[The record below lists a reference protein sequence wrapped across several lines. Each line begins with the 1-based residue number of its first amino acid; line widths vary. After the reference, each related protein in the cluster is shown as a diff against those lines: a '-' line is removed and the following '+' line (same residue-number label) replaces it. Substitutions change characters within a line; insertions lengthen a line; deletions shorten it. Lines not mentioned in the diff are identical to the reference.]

1 MNIFDIVILRPIFNL
16 LIGLYSLI
24 PGGDFGIA
32 VIIFTI
38 LVRFAL
44 WPLLKR
50 QLHQVRMMRK
60 LQPELA
66 RIKKQTKGNR
76 QLESMQMME
85 LYKEHGVSP
94 FRSILILIIQ
104 LPIFISLYQVIQI
117 FTLHRSEVATYTY
130 SFLRNIGPIKA
141 IIAHPENF
149 HETLF
154 GFINLTQHAFVSNP
168 FSINPLL
175 VVLAIIAA
183 VAQYFMSRQTTPQ
196 VQTNK
201 RLRDVMSEAA
211 DGKTTDQSE
220 MNAIVMGKMTKVLP
234 FVMFFIMINLP
245 GALALYYAT
254 SNLVAVLQQRS
265 ILKQDSDEMIEIADK
280 STPTGTGK
288 KATAKARAK
297 LAQKATTVTRIVAKD
312 TTPDKAKGAV

>member
-1 MNIFDIVILRPIFNL
+1 VVLPVNIFEIVIVRPIFNL

-32 VIIFTI
+32 IIIFTI

-66 RIKKQTKGNR
+66 RIKKNTKGNR

-117 FTLHRSEVATYTY
+117 FTLHPQEVSQYTY
-130 SFLRNIGPIKA
+130 GFLKNIGPIKA
-141 IIAHPENF
+141 IIARPENF

-154 GFINLTQHAFVSNP
+154 GFINLTQHAFVSSP
-168 FSINPLL
+168 FSINPFLILL
-175 VVLAIIAA
+175 SVIAA
-183 VAQYFMSRQTTPQ
+183 LAQFFMSRQTTPQ
-196 VQTNK
+196 VQSNK

-211 DGKTTDQSE
+211 DGKSTDQSE

-245 GALALYYAT
+245 GALVLYYAT

-265 ILKQDSDEMIEIADK
+265 ILKKDSDEMIQLADDAT
-280 STPTGTGK
+280 TPSK

-297 LAQKATTVTRIVAKD
+297 VAQKATTITRIVAKD
-312 TTPDKAKGAV
+312 TKGAV

>member
-1 MNIFDIVILRPIFNL
+1 VVLPVNIFEIVIVRPIFNL

-32 VIIFTI
+32 IIIFTI

-66 RIKKQTKGNR
+66 RIKKNTKGNR

-117 FTLHRSEVATYTY
+117 FTLHPQEVSQYTY
-130 SFLRNIGPIKA
+130 GFLKNIGPIKA
-141 IIAHPENF
+141 IIARPENF

-154 GFINLTQHAFVSNP
+154 GFINLTQHAFVSSP
-168 FSINPLL
+168 FSINPFLILL
-175 VVLAIIAA
+175 SVIAA
-183 VAQYFMSRQTTPQ
+183 LAQFFMSRQTTPQ
-196 VQTNK
+196 VQSNK

-211 DGKTTDQSE
+211 DGKSTDQSE

-245 GALALYYAT
+245 GALVLYYAT

-265 ILKQDSDEMIEIADK
+265 ILKKDSDEMIQLADDATAP
-280 STPTGTGK
+280 SK

-297 LAQKATTVTRIVAKD
+297 VAQKATTITRIVAKD
-312 TTPDKAKGAV
+312 TKGAV